1 MYITSRQKKN
11 KVLDLNERH
20 VKDKENG
27 KTMVTK

>member
-11 KVLDLNERH
+11 KVLDLNGGY

-27 KTMVTK
+27 NTMVTK